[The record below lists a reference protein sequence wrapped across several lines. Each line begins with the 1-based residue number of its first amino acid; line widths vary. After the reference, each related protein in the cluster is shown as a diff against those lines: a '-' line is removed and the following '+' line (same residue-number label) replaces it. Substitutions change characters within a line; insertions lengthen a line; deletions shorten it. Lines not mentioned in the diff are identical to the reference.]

1 MNQYTY
7 TAYDVAGAKHQGEIS
22 AVDLRSAQFK
32 IKEMGLI
39 PVKLDVLS
47 ALQKSV
53 SSRFQ
58 ILARIKPGLSDVEF
72 FSSQMA
78 MLLKNGIR
86 IDKALGTTVKTIRN
100 VQFKRAAVQIHNE
113 IRSGIALSRSL
124 EKFPDIFDPMYIS
137 IASIGEA
144 TGKLAGAF
152 EQIAANLSFRKNVRS
167 KTRQALI
174 YPSVIFMV
182 CVLSIVFIFNFVVPK
197 FEVLFSGMKTL
208 PIYTELLL
216 TISRFFTEYQWWLLG
231 VAIAV
236 PIWVKQMNKIQTVKS
251 LMDMLLIN
259 IPVVRYLSYSLEN
272 LRFVSSMAILL
283 KSGILLVDALGYA
296 IRSIGNV
303 RVQKQLISAR
313 GEVKQG
319 RKLSEALTRTGFLPE
334 IYIGVIEVGEQTGN
348 LTEIF
353 SDMEARFK
361 DDYENRLAAM
371 ITLLE
376 PIMILVMGLIVGS
389 VVVIMLL
396 SIVSVNDLNF

>member
-7 TAYDVAGAKHQGEIS
+7 TAYDVSGARHQGEIS
-22 AVDLRSAQFK
+22 AINIQSAQFK
-32 IKEMGLI
+32 IKEMGLV
-39 PVKLDVLS
+39 PVKLDALS
-47 ALQKSV
+47 ALQASV

-72 FSSQMA
+72 FSSQMSL
-78 MLLKNGIR
+78 LLKNGIR
-86 IDKALGTTVKTIRN
+86 IDKALETTVKTIRN
-100 VQFKRAAVQIHNE
+100 VQFKRAATQIHGD

-152 EQIAANLSFRKNVRS
+152 EQIAANLSFRKNIRS

-174 YPSVIFMV
+174 YPAVIFMV

-197 FEVLFSGMKTL
+197 FEILFSGMKTL
-208 PIYTELLL
+208 PIYTEILL
-216 TISRFFTEYQWWLLG
+216 TVSRYFTEYQWWILIIVIGIPLW
-231 VAIAV
+231 I
-236 PIWVKQMNKIQTVKS
+236 KQMNRIQAVKS
-251 LMDMLLIN
+251 LLDMMLIK
-259 IPVVRYLSYSLEN
+259 IPILRYLSYSLEN

-283 KSGILLVDALGYA
+283 KSGILLVDALGYS

-303 RVQKQLISAR
+303 RVQKQLLSAR

-319 RKLSEALTRTGFLPE
+319 KKLSEALARTDFLPD
-334 IYIGVIEVGEQTGN
+334 IFIGVIEVGEQTGN

-353 SDMEARFK
+353 TDMETRFK
-361 DDYENRLAAM
+361 DDYENRLSAM

-376 PIMILVMGLIVGS
+376 PIMILVMGIIVGS

-396 SIVSVNDLNF
+396 SIVSVNDLSF